1 MYRNRAVYERLHTG
15 RGGRDLVNRDTGRIE
30 LVATDALY
38 EYDICLSWCD
48 LRVKL
53 THA

>member
-1 MYRNRAVYERLHTG
+1 MKGSTPDQGKRRSM
-15 RGGRDLVNRDTGRIE
+15 VNRDTGRIE
-30 LVATDALY
+30 LVARNALY

-48 LRVKL
+48 LRLKL